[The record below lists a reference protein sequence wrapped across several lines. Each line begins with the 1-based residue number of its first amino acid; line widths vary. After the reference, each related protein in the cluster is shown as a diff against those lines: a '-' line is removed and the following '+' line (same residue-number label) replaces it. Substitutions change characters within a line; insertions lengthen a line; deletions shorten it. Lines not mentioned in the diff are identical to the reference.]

1 MKNTFEIIYFSLNL
15 CKKESVPNY
24 LKKKEALYQR
34 LWYVCKRKINNF
46 VCKKNLCV
54 IGQKRTLFKLLYQ
67 KQNPTKKNNY
77 VCVDLC
83 HTISTTTIFLPE
95 N

>member
-1 MKNTFEIIYFSLNL
+1 MKNTFEIIYFFLNL

-24 LKKKEALYQR
+24 LKKALYQQ

-46 VCKKNLCV
+46 VCKKKLCV

-67 KQNPTKKNNY
+67 KQNPTKKIT